1 MAQIEVSITRERI
14 RTTLEHKRRKSELTG
29 TVPYGWDDLCFNSF
43 TCVAVDEGTRMKGE
57 NTLVG
62 LGVRQLTPKY
72 RLVSTATPIKNRL
85 PDIFRLAWWVT
96 GGREEAHARFPYAN
110 SSADRGDF
118 AEEFL
123 VSEHNLS
130 AKKRRNPR
138 YKKLTPNVCNV
149 HRLWKMMAP
158 IILRRRKHDIGEQI
172 VSKHR
177 HVIRAAMGTHQAE
190 TYKYHLRASYLDK
203 NGRPAPGAKL
213 QALRMAA
220 AAPHAENLVPVL
232 NGKGSHRSHTGYI
245 PKIASA
251 LNLINQILRRG
262 EQVVVGSAFIEPLNT
277 LSCLL
282 KEANVRH
289 LRMDGSVSQT
299 RRGMLSA
306 QFKQGGP
313 KYNPHASAKNLYP
326 VTLAG
331 VESCAEG
338 HNWSRGKNVILI
350 GFSWAFDKFEQ
361 LINRVHRLN
370 SPEDVH
376 VYKEEEAYNIFETLN
391 DRGLRL
397 SVPDLVANLLL
408 KRCAGDAARKAV
420 REQWNALLQQMGKR
434 DVSRF
439 LRHYWIS
446 RFGDVKSRGLYS
458 EIKDHLAANKIDSLT
473 FASGCTEECEDYVKL
488 IDLSVP
494 VSKWVIR
501 DLEAMVKHHGA
512 LSSMPLLLS
521 GYRCLNSSDFEKL
534 LKCVVALYVRYSLIT
549 NQDPAGLET
558 AFFNAAREIRSKH
571 ESKVVSAKCLAAAKA
586 ILNKINPTDA
596 LVEEKGKELILPEG
610 AAKWFVTELA
620 NAVQSKTKEI
630 GMDKA
635 NVEHIF
641 PQNAGAE
648 WPTRKQLEPL
658 IWHVGNLT
666 ILGRRINTKAQ
677 NKAFKEKCKEHY
689 SKSEIKM
696 TTELL
701 KETDWTPE
709 VIHKRAANLA
719 KQMTHLWQ

>member
-1 MAQIEVSITRERI
+1 MQLKPFQKQDLARLALHDGAILAWDTGLGKTWAFLLWSMLKAGHEFKGGTLLPKAPCLIVAPGDLHAQMADEAWTHFRI
-14 RTTLEHKRRKSELTG
+14 RFIKLDSQAAFLQLSTLSPVDGQRSLPAGFYITSYTQLSTNGVPEVPDVAKMPAESWLAFFSLNQDHVAEYYARRGHHLRRYYELLESSPEDSLPTLQMRLRRLTCNASEFAQHAIHAAYEQLAPFHIDANNPLYSELPPNNRDIITSRFATHTYFEYTRHIG
-29 TVPYGWDDLCFNSF
+29 DTSSLPNQRRVKCIYAPTLADLCFNSF

-350 GFSWAFDKFEQ
+350 GFS
-361 LINRVHRLN
+361 
-370 SPEDVH
+370 
-376 VYKEEEAYNIFETLN
+376 AY
-391 DRGLRL
+391 
-397 SVPDLVANLLL
+397 P
-408 KRCAGDAARKAV
+408 
-420 REQWNALLQQMGKR
+420 
-434 DVSRF
+434 
-439 LRHYWIS
+439 
-446 RFGDVKSRGLYS
+446 
-458 EIKDHLAANKIDSLT
+458 
-473 FASGCTEECEDYVKL
+473 
-488 IDLSVP
+488 
-494 VSKWVIR
+494 
-501 DLEAMVKHHGA
+501 
-512 LSSMPLLLS
+512 
-521 GYRCLNSSDFEKL
+521 
-534 LKCVVALYVRYSLIT
+534 
-549 NQDPAGLET
+549 
-558 AFFNAAREIRSKH
+558 
-571 ESKVVSAKCLAAAKA
+571 
-586 ILNKINPTDA
+586 
-596 LVEEKGKELILPEG
+596 
-610 AAKWFVTELA
+610 
-620 NAVQSKTKEI
+620 
-630 GMDKA
+630 
-635 NVEHIF
+635 
-641 PQNAGAE
+641 
-648 WPTRKQLEPL
+648 
-658 IWHVGNLT
+658 
-666 ILGRRINTKAQ
+666 
-677 NKAFKEKCKEHY
+677 
-689 SKSEIKM
+689 
-696 TTELL
+696 
-701 KETDWTPE
+701 
-709 VIHKRAANLA
+709 
-719 KQMTHLWQ
+719 